1 MDIINPANEAIIASL
16 KEHGNEFITIKY
28 KQLLQG
34 QKEWSSLDVNKRI
47 QAISNFSELLSKEIN
62 NLAEVLTSETG
73 KPLGQSINEIKGA
86 RKRVQ
91 FFIEH
96 SEKWLKDETVSS
108 DDQMKERISY
118 EPLGVIA
125 NISAWNY
132 PYLIGVNVFIPALIG
147 GNTVLYKPS
156 EYATLTGLAI
166 QELFHKAGIPTNVFA
181 AVIGGVN
188 AGQALLDLPLDG
200 YFFTGSNKTGAY
212 IYQEVAKKMVPCQLE
227 LGGKDPLYVTDDN
240 TDIAGIAAAA
250 AEGAFYN
257 NGQSCCSVE
266 RIYVHADVY
275 EPFVEA
281 FVKEVSNY
289 KMGDPMD
296 KDTFIG
302 PLTRQQQTDVLEAQ
316 ISDAVEKGAK
326 VLIGGKKGASP
337 YYFEPT
343 ILTDVDHSMD
353 LMKEESFGPLIGIQ
367 RVSSDDEAISL
378 MRDTEYGLTASV
390 YTRDKER
397 AEKIMNAMDTGS
409 VYWNCCD
416 RVSPNLPWSG
426 RNNSGLGATLS
437 YHGIRAFVQPKS
449 YHFKTP

>member
-1 MDIINPANEAIIASL
+1 MDIINPANGTIITSID
-16 KEHGNEFITIKY
+16 ED
-28 KQLLQG
+28 
-34 QKEWSSLDVNKRI
+34 SST
-47 QAISNFSELLSKEIN
+47 AISDKYNQLSKGQLAWRQTPISDRIAAINKFSEMLSEKLN
-62 NLAEVLTSETG
+62 SLAEILTSETG
-73 KPLGQSINEIKGA
+73 KPIGQSINEIQGA
-86 RKRVQ
+86 RSRIQ
-91 FFIEH
+91 FFIDH
-96 SEKWLKDETVSS
+96 SEKWLRDETVYS
-108 DDQMKERISY
+108 DEQMEERIVY
-118 EPLGVIA
+118 EPLGVVA

-132 PYLIGVNVFIPALIG
+132 PYLVGVNVFVPALIG
-147 GNTVLYKPS
+147 GNAVLYKPS
-156 EYATLTGLAI
+156 EYATLTGFQI
-166 QELFHKAGIPTNVFA
+166 EELLHNSGIPADIFSCVT
-181 AVIGGVN
+181 GGRE

-200 YFFTGSNKTGAY
+200 YFFTGSNKTGTS

-227 LGGKDPLYVTDDN
+227 LGGKDPLYVADDN
-240 TDIAGIAAAA
+240 NNIADVAAAA

-266 RIYVHADVY
+266 RIYVHIDVY
-275 EPFVEA
+275 ETFVEA
-281 FVKEVSNY
+281 FLNEVRNY

-302 PLTRQQQTDVLEAQ
+302 PLTRQQQTDVLQAQ

-326 VLIGGKKGASP
+326 VLIGGKKGTSP
-337 YYFEPT
+337 YYFEPA
-343 ILTDVDHSMD
+343 ILTDVDHNMD
-353 LMKEESFGPLIGIQ
+353 IMKEESFGPVIGIQ
-367 RVSSDDEAISL
+367 QVSNDDEAISL
-378 MRDTEYGLTASV
+378 MRDTDYGLTASV
-390 YTRDKER
+390 YTKDKER